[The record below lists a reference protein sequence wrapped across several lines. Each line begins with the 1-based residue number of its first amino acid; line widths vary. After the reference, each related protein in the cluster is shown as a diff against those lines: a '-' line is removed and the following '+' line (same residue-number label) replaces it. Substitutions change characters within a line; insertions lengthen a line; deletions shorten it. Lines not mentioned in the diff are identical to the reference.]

1 MRRWFGALCALAVIV
16 TACTKTNT
24 TETTVASTSSTVVST
39 TAATTTESTLSAPD
53 TVNPALLEAVPI
65 DPKVRIGTLENG
77 LTYYIRFNDSP
88 GGRAELRLAVDAGSV
103 LEDDDQ
109 SGGAHFLEHMMFNGT
124 EQYPANDLI
133 AVLEAFGPQ
142 FGPDINAYT
151 SFDETVY
158 ELSVPTDNP
167 AILLEAMKVLVQ
179 WAAHA
184 TLMQDD
190 VEGERGVVVE
200 EWRVRDQG
208 LGGRISSVFGEL
220 VLTGTAYEGQEPI
233 GEFDSISQMD
243 AAPLRRFYQD
253 WYQPELMAVVV
264 VGDVDVDEVESLIEQ
279 HFGALQGPDVPL
291 RRPGLTV
298 NAPTVSEVATLAD
311 PEATS
316 PSVDIF
322 YMVDG
327 VSPIA
332 TVGDL
337 QNTTALA
344 IAMQILETRLIEDA
358 LRGDVPFFAAAT
370 FEFFYSRAIAAH
382 GLNAS
387 ADASELESTAR
398 SLLRE
403 VARTSEFGFTDTE
416 FDRARRLLEALN
428 EQLRE
433 GQESRQDAQ
442 FAASYVAHF
451 LAAAPIPS
459 VDQLYDIQRESLARI
474 TLAEVEAAFV
484 DLVSASAPR
493 IFVVGPDEPAGA
505 VPPESTLLALIDEVA
520 QLTLEPRPAEEAAP
534 EQLMQAP
541 AEVAAIVVNEN
552 PTFGF
557 VELDYGNG
565 ARVLFWPTDIA
576 DNLVSFAASSFGG
589 LSQVAVE
596 DLTEIEFGIEMIGQS
611 GLASLDQVAVD
622 RVLSDQLV
630 GLGASIDLT
639 HEGFNGSAST
649 EDLET
654 LFQWIHLAISEPRI
668 DDVAVTSTLT
678 EARPQVESPEDVPSL
693 LTSIALSKAYYGPDD
708 DRHWVIPPLDEFNAF
723 DPDRALEVYRDR
735 FGNVG
740 EFLFVFVGDADPDRL
755 IELANRYIGSLPGS
769 AGDEG
774 FVDHQPL
781 PTGVKVAT
789 VEAGQDPQ
797 GLVQFQFTNRYPDQD
812 VRTDVIADLL
822 EFIANNRL
830 RDRIREALSATYSP
844 FLVVDMQLEPDP
856 YVETYVSVSGDPDRL
871 DEIAQEVLADIA
883 DLRTNGPTDEQLVIA
898 QEQLFRE
905 YELIN
910 NPFLIERLIFFEEHE
925 GRELEELIDRY
936 DVIETITASDIRALA
951 RAAFPSGSYIE
962 VKLIPAS

>member
-358 LRGDVPFFAAAT
+358 LGGDVPFFAAAT

-505 VPPESTLLALIDEVA
+505 VPSESTLLALDRRGRTA
-520 QLTLEPRPAEEAAP
+520 DPRT
-534 EQLMQAP
+534 
-541 AEVAAIVVNEN
+541 
-552 PTFGF
+552 PTGRRGRARAVDAGSGGGGRDRCERESDVRFRRARLRQWRSGPVLADRHRRQPRVLRG
-557 VELDYGNG
+557 VELW
-565 ARVLFWPTDIA
+565 RVVT
-576 DNLVSFAASSFGG
+576 G
-589 LSQVAVE
+589 
-596 DLTEIEFGIEMIGQS
+596 
-611 GLASLDQVAVD
+611 
-622 RVLSDQLV
+622 RRR
-630 GLGASIDLT
+630 
-639 HEGFNGSAST
+639 GS
-649 EDLET
+649 
-654 LFQWIHLAISEPRI
+654 H
-668 DDVAVTSTLT
+668 
-678 EARPQVESPEDVPSL
+678 
-693 LTSIALSKAYYGPDD
+693 
-708 DRHWVIPPLDEFNAF
+708 
-723 DPDRALEVYRDR
+723 
-735 FGNVG
+735 
-740 EFLFVFVGDADPDRL
+740 
-755 IELANRYIGSLPGS
+755 
-769 AGDEG
+769 
-774 FVDHQPL
+774 
-781 PTGVKVAT
+781 
-789 VEAGQDPQ
+789 
-797 GLVQFQFTNRYPDQD
+797 
-812 VRTDVIADLL
+812 
-822 EFIANNRL
+822 
-830 RDRIREALSATYSP
+830 RDRIR
-844 FLVVDMQLEPDP
+844 
-856 YVETYVSVSGDPDRL
+856 DR
-871 DEIAQEVLADIA
+871 D
-883 DLRTNGPTDEQLVIA
+883 
-898 QEQLFRE
+898 
-905 YELIN
+905 
-910 NPFLIERLIFFEEHE
+910 
-925 GRELEELIDRY
+925 DRP
-936 DVIETITASDIRALA
+936 VRIGLA
-951 RAAFPSGSYIE
+951 RSNGRGPRSFGSVGWPGSIHRPHPRG
-962 VKLIPAS
+962 VQRIGVDRGPRNTLSVDSSRHFGARVSTMWRLLRR